1 MRDTVSAS
9 NEGEGAECRLAL
21 FFSSLLGQLPTLEQ
35 VFSQLVQQDDME
47 ARASRIASVVSR

>member
-21 FFSSLLGQLPTLEQ
+21 FFSTLLEN
-35 VFSQLVQQDDME
+35 
-47 ARASRIASVVSR
+47 I

>member
-21 FFSSLLGQLPTLEQ
+21 FFSSLLGLQWRDGNRCAVSGDL
-35 VFSQLVQQDDME
+35 
-47 ARASRIASVVSR
+47 SRKGF